1 MSNPDENLDQLLR
14 ASGEQWR
21 ASEPEFEPFSVA
33 TLVRQRG
40 QARSRSFSLPLGA
53 AASLAVVLFVAVAL
67 LALYSVG
74 PLGSHPSSLASSTP
88 TASLLAVI
96 PASPTPPVSAPPS
109 PSPTSNPG
117 LAACA
122 AIIGNIPMVKVKT
135 GAPTIAAAYEVTGE
149 QMTRYFDA
157 VLNQGGNNGAD
168 WWNSPTKTVDM
179 CVFDGDFEAE
189 TPGLPGDDT
198 NATRVLVVSDSSDT
212 MSWAFCFSSQSS
224 CEISLADPATFGAT
238 PSVAL
243 TFSPPPSS
251 SAATDGP

>member
-96 PASPTPPVSAPPS
+96 PASPTPPISAPPS
-109 PSPTSNPG
+109 PPPTSNPG

-149 QMTRYFDA
+149 QLAVFIEDTFGETDSSFRDQRTALFDE
-157 VLNQGGNNGAD
+157 
-168 WWNSPTKTVDM
+168 
-179 CVFDGDFEAE
+179 CIFDGDFYTQVS
-189 TPGLPGDDT
+189 TPDGQDT
-198 NATRVLVVSDSSDT
+198 SARRVLVVISGGRAEL
-212 MSWAFCFSSQSS
+212 WRQSLDPS
-224 CEISLADPATFGAT
+224 AIPTTDPATFEAT